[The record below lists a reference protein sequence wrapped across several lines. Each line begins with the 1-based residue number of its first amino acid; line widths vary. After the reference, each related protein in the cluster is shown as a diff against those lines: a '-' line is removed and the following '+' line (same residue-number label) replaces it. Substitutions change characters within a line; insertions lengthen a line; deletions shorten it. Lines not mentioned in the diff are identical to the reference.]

1 LINMSELIL
10 MSICA
15 MLKWSF
21 FYVNE
26 DVMRY
31 LPTDVSAFS
40 IMINDNY
47 VYVDKTEYIY
57 KLFGGGTRYYFL
69 SRPRRFGK
77 SLLISTLKELFLG
90 NRELFKGLW
99 IDSSDYKWQKY
110 SVIHIDF
117 SVIAHDSPEQLYQA
131 LSLKLQDIGLGYG
144 IDVSSIL
151 VVQSQFEFLVKELAK
166 KNKVV
171 ILIDEYDKPIL
182 DSIAST
188 EKATLIRNALS
199 GFYGVLKG
207 LDEHIRAVF
216 ITGVT
221 KFARTSIFS
230 GLNNLNDI
238 SLDGRFD
245 ALLGYTH
252 NEILINFDYYL
263 EQAAQHNRCSA
274 DELLIKITEW
284 YNGYL
289 FSEDRGAIK
298 IYNPFSLL
306 LFLLKKKFSNYWFAS
321 GTPTFLMEL
330 IKKRNF
336 PVIDIDN
343 VVATESEL
351 GSFTIENLSVKTV
364 LFQTGYLTIDHYDE
378 ETEAYHLRIPNYEV
392 RASFFNYLLNS
403 FTSVEPSFIND
414 LVMQIVQSLKKQ
426 DIDKFCHLLQSFFAS
441 IPSNIQISLERY
453 YQTVIFVLAKIIGLR
468 TNVEVVTNIGRIDMI
483 IEMGE
488 IIYVFEFK
496 IVGDAQGALEQIE
509 ERHYYQQYLNMQKSI
524 ILVGIL
530 FDVKKRNIDSW
541 VVKNIDI

>member
-1 LINMSELIL
+1 M
-10 MSICA
+10 
-15 MLKWSF
+15 K
-21 FYVNE
+21 
-26 DVMRY
+26 Y
-31 LPTDVSAFS
+31 LPTDVSTFS

-99 IDSSDYKWQKY
+99 IDSSDYKWQKHP
-110 SVIHIDF
+110 VIHIDF

-131 LSLKLQDIGLGYG
+131 LSLKLQDIGLSYG
-144 IDVSSIL
+144 IDISSISI
-151 VVQSQFEFLVKELAK
+151 VQSQFEFLVKELSK

-182 DSIAST
+182 DSIASI

-199 GFYGVLKG
+199 AFYGVLKG

-230 GLNNLNDI
+230 GLNNLNEI
-238 SLDGRFD
+238 SMEGQYN
-245 ALLGYTH
+245 ALLGYTP
-252 NEILINFDYYL
+252 
-263 EQAAQHNRCSA
+263 
-274 DELLIKITEW
+274 DELIANFEPYINTLAQEKKCSVDFLVAEMKRW
-284 YNGYL
+284 YDGYQ
-289 FSEDRGAIK
+289 FTKKENVERV
-298 IYNPFSLL
+298 YNPFSTL
-306 LFLLKKKFSNYWFAS
+306 LFLAKHEFSNYWFAS

-336 PVIDIDN
+336 PVVDIDN
-343 VVATESEL
+343 VVAAESEL

-364 LFQTGYLTIDHYDE
+364 LFQTGYLTIDYYDE
-378 ETEAYHLRIPNYEV
+378 EAEAYYLRIPNYEV

-414 LVMQIVQSLKKQ
+414 LVIQILQSLKKQ

-453 YQTVIFVLAKIIGLR
+453 YQTIVFVLAKIIGLK
-468 TNVEVVTNIGRIDMI
+468 TNVEVVTNVGRIDMI
-483 IEMGE
+483 IEMND
-488 IIYVFEFK
+488 IVYVFEFK

-509 ERHYYQQYLNMQKSI
+509 EKHYYQQYLNAQKAI
-524 ILVGIL
+524 VLVGIL
-530 FDVKKRNIDSW
+530 FDVKKRNVDSW